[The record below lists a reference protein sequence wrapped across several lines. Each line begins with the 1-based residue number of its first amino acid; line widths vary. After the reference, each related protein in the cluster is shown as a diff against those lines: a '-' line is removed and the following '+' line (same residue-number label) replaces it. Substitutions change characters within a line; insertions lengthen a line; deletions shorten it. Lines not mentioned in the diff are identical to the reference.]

1 MSRKKRSQVS
11 LTKVHKE
18 IKKVCD
24 GFADFLITKNRK
36 YGNSALEPIR
46 IFSKAD
52 PLEQLYV
59 RLDDKLSR
67 IVNRQQDEDEDVGK
81 DLVGYLILTEV
92 YKRLYPQNIKK
103 VKNKQ
108 KSKKKKKPKRNK

>member
-11 LTKVHKE
+11 LTKVRKE

-67 IVNRQQDEDEDVGK
+67 IVNRQKDEDEDVGK

-92 YKRLYPQNIKK
+92 YKRLYGKNIKK
-103 VKNKQ
+103 VV
-108 KSKKKKKPKRNK
+108 KSKKKSQKNK